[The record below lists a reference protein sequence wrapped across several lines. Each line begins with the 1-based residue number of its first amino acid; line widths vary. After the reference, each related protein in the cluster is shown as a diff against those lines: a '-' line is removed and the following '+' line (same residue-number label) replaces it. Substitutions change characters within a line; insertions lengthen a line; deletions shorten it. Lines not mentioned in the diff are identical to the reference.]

1 MSVMNVGCPL
11 TTPVDEEKMWH
22 FLASQIVNQA
32 SKCGYFIPE
41 EQCQNSVVFKKSGRL
56 VIVGSGIIS
65 AGQFTTEAISHIKN
79 ADKVLFFGSDP
90 VTETYIRDLFPGVLD
105 LGVFFDGSKDRYD
118 SCVQMAEACLFSARQ
133 GLYTVAIFPGHPGIF
148 SIPSLRAIQIARK
161 QGITADILP
170 GILHEDS
177 LFSDLAIDPYYH
189 GGCQTLGATD
199 FLLFNRQLLTDSHV
213 VMRHVGSIGEQS
225 FSTTGV
231 GLTNLSILLKQL
243 QKVYGPD
250 YGVVHNY
257 PSQYP
262 TCKPFMDRRPLS
274 DFLKPEVLKTFV
286 PFSTL
291 YLPPMKTIAIN
302 PDITSTTSSDLWKRR
317 SGVVTLLIGSRGDSC
332 SCWTAD
338 WLETNPL
345 KNPKKLMKKYAI
357 TPAEISSLTSSVPQN
372 VLLAVKPYSC
382 TVALAVVRRLCLDP
396 SFACAYSKAA
406 NSFYSTYNAGGGVVY
421 NGILRFM
428 ETSVNTFVGKVWKL
442 NEMEPLVDN
451 IRGEFIPS
459 FEGSWKDLECVM
471 GVGVA
476 TILRV
481 RSLLKF
487 WRAHSQISTGVQQ
500 QSSLLPVVVE
510 DIEKTTVHL
519 TSFEALLVKMNPD
532 YKPVVLDDT
541 ELMRLGWPNSLTP
554 AITGSLNSCS
564 VFLPHVST
572 LIV

>member
-1 MSVMNVGCPL
+1 M
-11 TTPVDEEKMWH
+11 H
-22 FLASQIVNQA
+22 ASQLHYLLGINVFVSPFYIVA
-32 SKCGYFIPE
+32 YS
-41 EQCQNSVVFKKSGRL
+41 S
-56 VIVGSGIIS
+56 
-65 AGQFTTEAISHIKN
+65 T
-79 ADKVLFFGSDP
+79 
-90 VTETYIRDLFPGVLD
+90 
-105 LGVFFDGSKDRYD
+105 
-118 SCVQMAEACLFSARQ
+118 
-133 GLYTVAIFPGHPGIF
+133 
-148 SIPSLRAIQIARK
+148 
-161 QGITADILP
+161 GITADILP
-170 GILHEDS
+170 GISHEDS

-199 FLLFNRQLLTDSHV
+199 FLLFNRQLLTDSHI

-231 GLTNLSILLKQL
+231 GLTNLSVLLKQL
-243 QKVYGPD
+243 QKVYGLD
-250 YGVVHNY
+250 YGVVHYY

-262 TCKPFMDRRPLS
+262 TCKPFIDRRPLS
-274 DFLKPEVLKTFV
+274 DFLKPEVLKTFM

-302 PDITSTTSSDLWKRR
+302 PDMALQLGLVSDQSAVQQLQLPTKFFNAYGPREKQAISSLSGWKCPATYRPAIR
-317 SGVVTLLIGSRGDSC
+317 SGASRLLIDVS
-332 SCWTAD
+332 
-338 WLETNPL
+338 TNPKKLLKYL
-345 KNPKKLMKKYAI
+345 KNPKKLMKKYGI

-372 VLLAVKPYSC
+372 VLLVVKPYSC
-382 TVALAVVRRLCLDP
+382 TVALAVVRRLSTDP
-396 SFACAYSKAA
+396 SFASAYSTAA
-406 NSFYSTYNAGGGVVY
+406 NSFYSTYNGEEKLIEWLKLQGYEITPEAIDEKLKEIRRICYMMWVGNYATTIPDVTIGIQSDKVLVSGVLLHAFAFKDGVISWSAGGGVVY

-471 GVGVA
+471 GVGIA

-519 TSFEALLVKMNPD
+519 TSFEALLVKVNPD
-532 YKPVVLDDT
+532 YRPVVLDDT
-541 ELMRLGWPNSLTP
+541 ELVRLGWPNNLTP